1 MKSRLTYD
9 LFVRFCYLFGI
20 AVIIA
25 MMPFSRYVLSIGQFI
40 VTGAWALERVDQ
52 EKFMAWFRKP
62 ARVKKYLQAILFL
75 PGLLLKS
82 IWKGFKALFHN
93 KAAMVLMSVYVLHI
107 AGLIFTSDF
116 AYAIKDLRIKVPI
129 FILPLFLSTSEAI
142 DKKAFYRYLMLFL
155 LSLVVVTAFNSYR
168 FLHGE
173 FIDIR
178 DVSRYTSH
186 ILLGL
191 MLTLGIFT
199 CGYFIVHRRLI
210 PFWAKIL
217 LVVVSGWFF
226 TYMIMTKSMTGLSV
240 FLITLV
246 LLLLIVAFRSRKRW
260 LRPILVAVI
269 LVSVTGCGLYLRS
282 VVKDYYHVNPID
294 LKHLD
299 RTTPRGNVYYHDRK
313 AGLVENGNYV
323 WIYVQKDEMTEA
335 WSKRSSI
342 HIDSL
347 NLKGEPVFFTLVRF
361 LASKGLRKDLD
372 GVNALTDE
380 EVHAIEKGI
389 ADVVYMQ
396 KFSIRG
402 RIYETLMGYNKYK
415 KTGDPTGSSLM
426 QRLEFWKAASG
437 IIGRHWITGVGTGDV
452 NMAFQNRYEEMHTQL
467 APDQRW
473 RAHNQFLTIFLTF
486 GIFGL
491 IWFVAALFYPP
502 LKLKKFGD
510 FFTVTILIMLCCSMI
525 TEDTLES
532 QARVTFFWF
541 WYSLFLFARK
551 ENDPLVPSRSV
562 T

>member
-1 MKSRLTYD
+1 MKYRLTYD

-52 EKFMAWFRKP
+52 EKFMTWFRKP
-62 ARVKKYLQAILFL
+62 ARVKKVLQGFLFL
-75 PGLLLKS
+75 PGLLLES

-93 KAAMVLMSVYVLHI
+93 KAAMVLMSVYLLHI
-107 AGLIFTSDF
+107 AGLLFTSDF

-142 DKKAFYRYLMLFL
+142 GKKEFYRYLMLFL
-155 LSLVVVTAFNSYR
+155 LSLLVVTIFNSYR

-178 DVSRYTSH
+178 DVSKYTSH

-191 MLTLGIFT
+191 MLTLGVFT
-199 CGYFIVHRRLI
+199 CGYFIFHRRLI

-217 LVVVSGWFF
+217 LAIVSGWFF
-226 TYMIMTKSMTGLSV
+226 AYMIMTKSMTGLSV

-260 LRPILVAVI
+260 LRPILAVVI
-269 LVSVTGCGLYLRS
+269 LVSVTGCCLYLRS
-282 VVKDYYHVNPID
+282 VVQDYYHVNPID
-294 LKHLD
+294 LRHLD
-299 RTTPRGNVYYHDRK
+299 RATPRGNVYYHDRK

-380 EVHAIEKGI
+380 EVHAIEKGV

-402 RIYETLMGYNKYK
+402 RIYETLMGYDKYK

-437 IIGRHWITGVGTGDV
+437 IISRHWITGVGTGDV
-452 NMAFQNRYEEMHTQL
+452 NMAFQNQYEEMHTKL

-510 FFTVTILIMLCCSMI
+510 FFTITILIMLCCSMI

-551 ENDPLVPSRSV
+551 ESDPLVPSRSA